1 MAASNEYFTF
11 HLTPRGWVE
20 GSAERPIPDDR
31 VMTVTFHEY
40 QSSVRSELDR
50 SGHVEWRHPDEEM
63 TKELIKKFGKVPYR
77 YRDVPV
83 AG

>member
-1 MAASNEYFTF
+1 MAASNEHFTF

-20 GSAERPIPDDR
+20 GSAEQPIPDDR
-31 VMTVTFHEY
+31 VMTVTF
-40 QSSVRSELDR
+40 SELDR
-50 SGHVEWRHPDEEM
+50 SGHVEWRHHDEEM

-83 AG
+83 DG